1 MKNAVIYARYSPGSK
16 QNYQSIEGQ
25 LKECYA
31 FAERSDLRIVHEY
44 IDEHL
49 TGTNDKRTQ
58 FLQMIEDSKRK
69 GFQFV
74 VVYQLDRF
82 ARNRYDSA
90 TYKAKLKKNGVRVL
104 SAKENITD
112 DASGILIE
120 GVLESMAEY
129 YSAELSQK
137 IKRGMAITASKCKFF
152 GGGIP
157 LGYKVDEEKRFIINE
172 ETAPIVKQMFEMLAN
187 GYNYAEIARYMNERG
202 IPTSRGGK
210 WNKNSFHSIF
220 ANRRYLGKY
229 IFQGNEI
236 DGGMPRIID
245 DELFDEVQSVLEKYA
260 QAPSRGKAL
269 EEYLLSEKAFCGHC
283 GTAMIAGGGTSHTGQ
298 KHYYYVCKQKNKA
311 LCDKKREDK
320 DKLELYVTQVVQ
332 DFLSDRKIVE
342 KAAQDTINY
351 HEQRTGDNGM
361 RSIEAQI
368 RHAQDEAEQLTN
380 AFILARNDLLRANIE
395 RKMQEIEIL
404 IKDLTAHKA
413 QIELER
419 GQKITKEKIIDFVAM
434 LLKGDPNDK
443 EYQKK
448 LIDHLV
454 YKVFVYDDTVVT
466 YLTFGNDKEIKE
478 IDLADNDKVLSAI
491 KVQSLSPL
499 VQLQGLEPWAH

>member
-31 FAERSDLRIVHEY
+31 FAERSDLRVVREY
-44 IDEHL
+44 VDEHL

-90 TYKAKLKKNGVRVL
+90 TYKAKLKKSGVRVL

-137 IKRGMAITASKCKFF
+137 VKRGIAITASKCKFF

-202 IPTSRGGK
+202 IPPRAAASGTRTV
-210 WNKNSFHSIF
+210 FT
-220 ANRRYLGKY
+220 AYLQTAA
-229 IFQGNEI
+229 IWVSTF
-236 DGGMPRIID
+236 
-245 DELFDEVQSVLEKYA
+245 F
-260 QAPSRGKAL
+260 KA
-269 EEYLLSEKAFCGHC
+269 
-283 GTAMIAGGGTSHTGQ
+283 T
-298 KHYYYVCKQKNKA
+298 
-311 LCDKKREDK
+311 R
-320 DKLELYVTQVVQ
+320 
-332 DFLSDRKIVE
+332 
-342 KAAQDTINY
+342 
-351 HEQRTGDNGM
+351 
-361 RSIEAQI
+361 
-368 RHAQDEAEQLTN
+368 
-380 AFILARNDLLRANIE
+380 
-395 RKMQEIEIL
+395 
-404 IKDLTAHKA
+404 LTAVCRALSTMRFSRKC
-413 QIELER
+413 
-419 GQKITKEKIIDFVAM
+419 KEC
-434 LLKGDPNDK
+434 
-443 EYQKK
+443 
-448 LIDHLV
+448 
-454 YKVFVYDDTVVT
+454 
-466 YLTFGNDKEIKE
+466 
-478 IDLADNDKVLSAI
+478 
-491 KVQSLSPL
+491 
-499 VQLQGLEPWAH
+499 

>member
-31 FAERSDLRIVHEY
+31 FAERSDLRVVREY

-69 GFQFV
+69 GFQYII
-74 VVYQLDRF
+74 VYQLDRF

-90 TYKAKLKKNGVRVL
+90 TYKAKLKKSGVRVL

-137 IKRGMAITASKCKFF
+137 VKRGIAITASKCKFF

-229 IFQGNEI
+229 IFQGKEI

-245 DELFDEVQSVLEKYA
+245 DELFDEVQRVLEKYA

-269 EEYLLSEKAFCGHC
+269 EEYLLSENVVYANGH
-283 GTAMIAGGGTSHTGQ
+283 TKS
-298 KHYYYVCKQKNKA
+298 
-311 LCDKKREDK
+311 
-320 DKLELYVTQVVQ
+320 KLELKQSNQ
-332 DFLSDRKIVE
+332 CKSKSRDSLRNLDFLS
-342 KAAQDTINY
+342 TY
-351 HEQRTGDNGM
+351 
-361 RSIEAQI
+361 
-368 RHAQDEAEQLTN
+368 
-380 AFILARNDLLRANIE
+380 
-395 RKMQEIEIL
+395 
-404 IKDLTAHKA
+404 
-413 QIELER
+413 LER
-419 GQKITKEKIIDFVAM
+419 
-434 LLKGDPNDK
+434 
-443 EYQKK
+443 
-448 LIDHLV
+448 
-454 YKVFVYDDTVVT
+454 
-466 YLTFGNDKEIKE
+466 
-478 IDLADNDKVLSAI
+478 
-491 KVQSLSPL
+491 
-499 VQLQGLEPWAH
+499 

>member
-31 FAERSDLRIVHEY
+31 FAERSDLRVVREY
-44 IDEHL
+44 VDEHL

-90 TYKAKLKKNGVRVL
+90 TYKAKLKKSGVRVL

-137 IKRGMAITASKCKFF
+137 VKRGIAISASKCKFF

-202 IPTSRGGK
+202 IPPRAAASGTRTV
-210 WNKNSFHSIF
+210 FT
-220 ANRRYLGKY
+220 AYLQTAA
-229 IFQGNEI
+229 IWVSTF
-236 DGGMPRIID
+236 
-245 DELFDEVQSVLEKYA
+245 F
-260 QAPSRGKAL
+260 KA
-269 EEYLLSEKAFCGHC
+269 
-283 GTAMIAGGGTSHTGQ
+283 T
-298 KHYYYVCKQKNKA
+298 
-311 LCDKKREDK
+311 R
-320 DKLELYVTQVVQ
+320 
-332 DFLSDRKIVE
+332 
-342 KAAQDTINY
+342 
-351 HEQRTGDNGM
+351 
-361 RSIEAQI
+361 
-368 RHAQDEAEQLTN
+368 
-380 AFILARNDLLRANIE
+380 
-395 RKMQEIEIL
+395 
-404 IKDLTAHKA
+404 LTAVCRALSTMRFSRKC
-413 QIELER
+413 
-419 GQKITKEKIIDFVAM
+419 KEC
-434 LLKGDPNDK
+434 
-443 EYQKK
+443 
-448 LIDHLV
+448 
-454 YKVFVYDDTVVT
+454 
-466 YLTFGNDKEIKE
+466 
-478 IDLADNDKVLSAI
+478 
-491 KVQSLSPL
+491 
-499 VQLQGLEPWAH
+499 